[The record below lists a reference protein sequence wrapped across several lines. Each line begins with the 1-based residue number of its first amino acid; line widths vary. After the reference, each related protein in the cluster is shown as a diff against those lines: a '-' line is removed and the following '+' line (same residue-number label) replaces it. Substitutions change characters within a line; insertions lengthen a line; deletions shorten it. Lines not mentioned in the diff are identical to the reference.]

1 MAASVLPHRARI
13 GRTQPPPVNHMVSMP
28 RPHSANRRAALIIAT
43 LSLLFGSAAGADYL
57 NDDLRRSVDALK
69 AAYRSEP
76 TTQASYAGR
85 ASVAWQWVNAYA
97 RTGKPLPVN
106 ITTAVRPVPARRPTN
121 GNLRA
126 FDFFLAELTLLDEEP
141 TALGELS
148 ADLGPFE
155 ARTYVTL
162 EQRYVVGSR
171 AVRPGGGFLIARH
184 FQPGYG
190 AYQPNNP
197 TGDNYVT
204 ISSSNPEVVFTVD
217 SRPLAGMHGGFR
229 GARQML
235 FFAVESGV
243 LEPDDVVTI
252 TYGDKSQGGRGWLMG
267 FASTDFLPVPIY
279 VDLDGDGHAYALPIQ
294 PVRVIGTEIAGVH
307 GFAPSVV
314 RPGERF
320 ELSVRAEDRFFNR
333 ATGPLPAFTVFANDR
348 QIGAIEASQEA
359 IHVLGDLA
367 FEDEGV
373 YRIRIV
379 SDDGRIQGVG
389 NPILVSHDANRVFW
403 GDTHGHSGF
412 AEGIGTPDRF
422 MQWAKDDARLDFV
435 THSEHDIWMD
445 DYEWAVLRANV
456 ARYSEP
462 GKFIGYLGYEWTTQN
477 FFGGHHNV
485 LFRDL
490 ETRERIP
497 NQEYPTLSE
506 LYAGLRAHYDTDDVL
521 VIPHAH
527 QAGDYRL
534 SDPALEPLVEIMSQH
549 GTFEWFGR
557 AYLSH
562 RHHVGFIAAS
572 DNHLSQPGYTS
583 VGGFTQRGGL
593 AAVLA
598 DRLGR
603 DAIFDA
609 MKRRATYATT
619 GDKIILDVT
628 VNDVAMGARAP
639 FEENRVISG
648 RVIGT
653 GPIDSITLVK
663 NGVDIWTESYRVVP
677 TGRFADEETFI
688 VEFQSP
694 TFPMHPFDNPRGVRA
709 WNGTLTV
716 SDAEIVGFRGSD
728 FFNVE
733 TNRLERDPAD
743 PNRLLLRTRTRGDF
757 SSIELKLKGVSR
769 RTKVVV
775 STVDALERGS
785 PTRFRPAGRTPASEL
800 EFAVRDLVDGRL
812 RQVVPLDGYED
823 AVTLRRVPVD
833 GVDDVTF
840 RTTDVSF
847 LQGDYYYLR
856 VRQANDAMAWS
867 SPTWVG
873 GFPPR

>member
-1 MAASVLPHRARI
+1 MVRMLRSPSLRR
-13 GRTQPPPVNHMVSMP
+13 RT
-28 RPHSANRRAALIIAT
+28 ALIVSSLT
-43 LSLLFGSAAGADYL
+43 LLVGGGANADYL
-57 NDDLRRSVDALK
+57 SEDLRRAVDALK
-69 AAYRSEP
+69 TAYESEP
-76 TTQASYAGR
+76 TTRATYTER

-106 ITTAVRPVPARRPTN
+106 ITTVIRPVRPIEPTN
-121 GNLRA
+121 GNLRGL
-126 FDFFLAELTLLDEEP
+126 DYYLKELTLLDEEP
-141 TALGELS
+141 TALGDLT

-155 ARTYVTL
+155 ARSFVTF

-171 AVRPGGGFLIARH
+171 PVVAGGGFLIAGH

-190 AYQPNNP
+190 RVQPNNP
-197 TGDNYVT
+197 TGENYVT
-204 ISSSNPEVVFTVD
+204 ISSTNPNVAFDID
-217 SRPLAGMHGGFR
+217 SRPLGGMHGGFR

-235 FFAVESGV
+235 FFRVESGV
-243 LEPDDVVTI
+243 LEPGDVVTVA
-252 TYGDKSQGGRGWLMG
+252 YGDVSKGGRGWLMG

-279 VDLDGDGHAYALPIQ
+279 VDLDGSGHAYALPIQ
-294 PVRVIGTEIAGVH
+294 PVRVVGTEVAGVH

-320 ELSVRAEDRFFNR
+320 ELSVRAEDRFYNR
-333 ATGPLPAFTVFANDR
+333 ATGPLPGFAVFAND
-348 QIGAIEASQEA
+348 QEIGSIAASDEA

-367 FEDEGV
+367 LDDEGV

-379 SDDGRIQGVG
+379 SDDGLIRGVG
-389 NPILVSHDANRVFW
+389 NPILVSEDASRVFW

-445 DYEWAVLRANV
+445 DFEWAVLRDNV

-490 ETRERIP
+490 EARERVP

-506 LYAGLRAHYDTDDVL
+506 LYAGLRSHYDTEDVL

-603 DAIFDA
+603 DTIFDA
-609 MKRRATYATT
+609 MKQRATYATT
-619 GDKIILDVT
+619 GDKIILDVR

-663 NGVDIWTESYRVVP
+663 NGVDIWTEDYRVAP
-677 TGRFADEETFI
+677 TGRFRDEETFV
-688 VEFQSP
+688 VEFESP
-694 TFPMHPFDNPRGVRA
+694 TFPLHPFDNPRGVRA

-716 SDAEIVGFRGSD
+716 SDADIVDFRGSD

-733 TNRLERDPAD
+733 TNRLERDAED
-743 PNRLLLRTRTRGDF
+743 PNRLFLRTRTRGDF

-769 RTKVVV
+769 RTRVVV

-785 PTRFRPAGRTPASEL
+785 PPRFRPPGRTPASEL
-800 EFAVRDLVDGRL
+800 VFAVRDLVDGRL

-833 GVDDVTF
+833 GVDDVSF
-840 RTTDVSF
+840 RTTDVSL

-867 SPTWVG
+867 SPTWIG